1 MSDHR
6 RRFDALLRA
15 DTRWLNTIYFVAGL
29 IGTGDMGSGYLI
41 SPLML
46 VINTLFD
53 LYILLVLLRFLLQML
68 RADFYN
74 PVSQFIVKL
83 TTYPLKMLRRVIPS
97 VGGQDT
103 AAIVLCL
110 VLIYGKFLFLRLLS
124 IPAVQIGGVM
134 APLTGVS
141 YAGLLVFCIADLIA
155 LILTVFLV
163 AVIIQVILSWISPG
177 QYNPVIGLVHK
188 LSDPVL
194 KPIRKLIPSLGGL
207 DLSPLFATLAL
218 LVAKMLIVPPI
229 VYLGNF

>member
-1 MSDHR
+1 
-6 RRFDALLRA
+6 
-15 DTRWLNTIYFVAGL
+15 
-29 IGTGDMGSGYLI
+29 MGSGYLT

-46 VINTLFD
+46 IINTLFD

-83 TTYPLKMLRRVIPS
+83 TTPPLRLLRRVIPS
-97 VGGQDT
+97 VSGQDT
-103 AAIVLCL
+103 AAMVLCI
-110 VLIYGKFLFLRLLS
+110 VLIYGKFLLMRLLS
-124 IPAVQIGGVM
+124 IPVVQIGGVM
-134 APLTGVS
+134 APISGVS

-155 LILTVFLV
+155 LTLTVFLV
-163 AVIIQVILSWISPG
+163 AVIIRVILSWVSPG

-194 KPIRKLIPSLGGL
+194 KPIRRLIPSLGGL
-207 DLSPLFATLAL
+207 DLSPLFATLLL

>member
-1 MSDHR
+1 
-6 RRFDALLRA
+6 
-15 DTRWLNTIYFVAGL
+15 
-29 IGTGDMGSGYLI
+29 MGSGYLI

-110 VLIYGKFLFLRLLS
+110 VLIYGKFMLLRLLS

-194 KPIRKLIPSLGGL
+194 KPIRKLIPALGGL
-207 DLSPLFATLAL
+207 DLSPLFATLLL

>member
-1 MSDHR
+1 
-6 RRFDALLRA
+6 
-15 DTRWLNTIYFVAGL
+15 
-29 IGTGDMGSGYLI
+29 MGSGYLT
-41 SPLML
+41 SPLVL
-46 VINTLFD
+46 VINTIFD
-53 LYILLVLLRFLLQML
+53 LYILMVLLRFLFQLL

-83 TTYPLKMLRRVIPS
+83 TTHPLKLLRRVIPS

-110 VLIYGKFLFLRLLS
+110 VLIYAKFLLMRLLS

-134 APLTGVS
+134 APVTGVS

-163 AVIIQVILSWISPG
+163 AVIIQVVMSWINPG
-177 QYNPVIGLVHK
+177 QHNPVIGLVHK

-194 KPIRKLIPSLGGL
+194 KPIRKLMPSMGGL
-207 DLSPLFATLAL
+207 DLSPLIASL
-218 LVAKMLIVPPI
+218 LLVVAKMLIVPPI

>member
-1 MSDHR
+1 
-6 RRFDALLRA
+6 
-15 DTRWLNTIYFVAGL
+15 
-29 IGTGDMGSGYLI
+29 MGSGYLV

-83 TTYPLKMLRRVIPS
+83 TSHPLKLLRRVIPS

-103 AAIVLCL
+103 AAIVFCL
-110 VLIYGKFLFLRLLS
+110 MLIYGKFLLLRLLS

-134 APLTGVS
+134 APITGVS
-141 YAGLLVFCIADLIA
+141 YAGLLVLCIADLIA
-155 LILTVFLV
+155 LTLTVFLV
-163 AVIIQVILSWISPG
+163 AVIIQVILSWVSPG

-194 KPIRKLIPSLGGL
+194 KPIRRLIPSLGGL
-207 DLSPLFATLAL
+207 DLSPLFATLLL

>member
-1 MSDHR
+1 
-6 RRFDALLRA
+6 
-15 DTRWLNTIYFVAGL
+15 
-29 IGTGDMGSGYLI
+29 
-41 SPLML
+41 ML

-83 TTYPLKMLRRVIPS
+83 TTYPLRMLRRVIPS

-110 VLIYGKFLFLRLLS
+110 VLIYGKFLLLRLLS

-163 AVIIQVILSWISPG
+163 AVIIQVILSWINPG

-194 KPIRKLIPSLGGL
+194 KPIRKLIPTLGGL
-207 DLSPLFATLAL
+207 DLSPLFATLLL